1 VRFVAVDISST
12 RGRADVDAEDAA
24 LAGLDVD
31 GDRRGLARHRASR
44 NTGVPKVNDAS
55 PVPILKWHERPN
67 YSDPEQMSDRA
78 EDLSRFIERLTARF
92 KETEALF
99 ASRLE
104 SPTGS
109 SRC

>member
-1 VRFVAVDISST
+1 
-12 RGRADVDAEDAA
+12 
-24 LAGLDVD
+24 
-31 GDRRGLARHRASR
+31 
-44 NTGVPKVNDAS
+44 
-55 PVPILKWHERPN
+55 
-67 YSDPEQMSDRA
+67 MSDRA

-104 SPTGS
+104 VSTGS